1 MTVETDETRQE
12 TRKTGALLLRTFRP
26 GDEQPFKELS
36 EYWISQSFALEPADH
51 EVLDH
56 PREKILEPGGEIC
69 IAEID
74 AEVVG
79 CCALMAIAPAQYEL
93 AKMTV
98 SRSARGRGIGRKLLQ
113 FAIDHARKIGARRL
127 YLESNTKAADAI
139 HLYEELGF
147 RHMPAAEH
155 ASKYA
160 RADTFMEIF
169 L

>member
-1 MTVETDETRQE
+1 MTVDTDEQRQI
-12 TRKTGALLLRTFRP
+12 GALLLRTFRP
-26 GDEQPFKELS
+26 GDEKPFKELNES
-36 EYWISQSFALEPADH
+36 WISHNFALEEADH
-51 EVLDH
+51 EVLGD
-56 PREKILEPGGEIC
+56 PKGKILDPGGAIC
-69 IAEID
+69 IAEVD
-74 AEVVG
+74 GQVAG
-79 CCALMAIAPAQYEL
+79 CCALLVIGPSEYEL

-98 SRSARGRGIGRKLLQ
+98 SESVRGRGIGRRLLQ

-147 RHMPAAEH
+147 RHMPAPQH

-160 RADTFMEIF
+160 RADTYMEMF